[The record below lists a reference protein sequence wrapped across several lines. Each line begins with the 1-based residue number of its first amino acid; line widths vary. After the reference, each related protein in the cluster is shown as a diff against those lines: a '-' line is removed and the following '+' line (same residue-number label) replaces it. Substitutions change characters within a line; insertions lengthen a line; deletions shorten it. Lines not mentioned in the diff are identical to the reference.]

1 MTNLIS
7 CRRIGPLV
15 MLSLEA
21 KIAVLVKGAV
31 WVANPSS
38 NATISSQLCASS
50 CTCKH
55 INAHTHDWSAV
66 LAPWVK
72 AEYLTNKHNWSSS
85 KSGKAEEPALVVIYD
100 STFYGSAQLTKSEV
114 SLFLIIPYCT
124 YFDSFVIRFS
134 LIEARY
140 QDCVKLHGSVAGKK
154 KAHTCTLHAH
164 AFSYMHVTRCACRL
178 AQTNIKTCEV
188 NIVLRCV
195 SVMHTYKSNPI
206 FSSAFHFHLSLP
218 FTVN

>member
-7 CRRIGPLV
+7 WRRIGPLV

-100 STFYGSAQLTKSEV
+100 STFYSSFYWIRG
-114 SLFLIIPYCT
+114 FLIPYYSLLYIFWFICDPFFT
-124 YFDSFVIRFS
+124 YWGEISRLRETPRLCCWKEKS
-134 LIEARY
+134 T
-140 QDCVKLHGSVAGKK
+140 H
-154 KAHTCTLHAH
+154 
-164 AFSYMHVTRCACRL
+164 MHVTC
-178 AQTNIKTCEV
+178 TCFFLHARYEV
-188 NIVLRCV
+188 C
-195 SVMHTYKSNPI
+195 M
-206 FSSAFHFHLSLP
+206 
-218 FTVN
+218 